1 MDQKETGALGE
12 QAAAEYLLG
21 KGYEL
26 LARNWHCRWGELDLV
41 ARKGQILAFVEV
53 KTRRPGAMVS
63 PLEAVNRTKR
73 RKVIRSAQAYLMELG
88 ETELQPRFDVAAVT
102 VFPGAIPRF
111 SVEYWPSAFDGSE
124 GE

>member
-1 MDQKETGALGE
+1 MDRKETGAMGE
-12 QAAAEYLLG
+12 QAAADYLLE

-41 ARKGQILAFVEV
+41 ARKEKILAFVEV
-53 KTRRPGAMVS
+53 KTRKPGAMVS

-73 RKVIRSAQAYLMELG
+73 RKLIRSAQAYLMELG

-102 VFPGAIPRF
+102 VFPGELPRF
-111 SVEYWPSAFDGSE
+111 TVEYWPSAFDGSE

>member
-1 MDQKETGALGE
+1 MDRKETGALGE
-12 QAAAEYLLG
+12 QAAADYLLE

-41 ARKGQILAFVEV
+41 ARKEEILAFVEV
-53 KTRRPGAMVS
+53 KTRKPGAMVS

-73 RKVIRSAQAYLMELG
+73 RKLIRSAQAYLMELG

-102 VFPGAIPRF
+102 VFPGELPRF
-111 SVEYWPSAFDGSE
+111 TVEYWPSAFDGSE

>member
-1 MDQKETGALGE
+1 MDRKETGALGE
-12 QAAAEYLLG
+12 QAAADYLLE

-41 ARKGQILAFVEV
+41 ARKEEILAFVEV
-53 KTRRPGAMVS
+53 KTRKPGAMVS

-73 RKVIRSAQAYLMELG
+73 RKLIRSAQAYLMELG

-102 VFPGAIPRF
+102 VYPGEFPRF
-111 SVEYWPSAFDGSE
+111 TVEYWPSAFDGSE

>member
-1 MDQKETGALGE
+1 MDRKETGALGE
-12 QAAAEYLLG
+12 QAAADYLLE

-41 ARKGQILAFVEV
+41 ARKEEILAFVEV
-53 KTRRPGAMVS
+53 KTRKPGAMVS

-102 VFPGAIPRF
+102 VFPGELPRF
-111 SVEYWPSAFDGSE
+111 TVEYWPSAFDGSE

>member
-1 MDQKETGALGE
+1 MDRKETGAMGE
-12 QAAAEYLLG
+12 QAAAEYLLSQ
-21 KGYEL
+21 GYEL

-41 ARKGQILAFVEV
+41 ARKEKILAFVEV
-53 KTRRPGAMVS
+53 KTRKPGAMVS

-73 RKVIRSAQAYLMELG
+73 RKLIRSAQAYLMELG

-102 VFPGAIPRF
+102 VFPGELPRF
-111 SVEYWPSAFDGSE
+111 TVEYWPSAFDGSE

>member
-1 MDQKETGALGE
+1 MDRKETGAMGE
-12 QAAAEYLLG
+12 QAAADYLLE

-41 ARKGQILAFVEV
+41 ARKEEILAFVEV
-53 KTRRPGAMVS
+53 KTRKPGAMVS
-63 PLEAVNRTKR
+63 PLEAVNRTKQY
-73 RKVIRSAQAYLMELG
+73 KLIRSAQAYLMELG

-102 VFPGAIPRF
+102 VFPGELPRF
-111 SVEYWPSAFDGSE
+111 TVEYWPSAFDGSE

>member
-1 MDQKETGALGE
+1 MDRKETGAMGE
-12 QAAAEYLLG
+12 QAAADYLLE

-41 ARKGQILAFVEV
+41 ARKEKILAFVEV
-53 KTRRPGAMVS
+53 KTRKPGAMVS

-73 RKVIRSAQAYLMELG
+73 RKLIRSAQAYLMELG

-102 VFPGAIPRF
+102 VYPGEIPRF
-111 SVEYWPSAFDGSE
+111 TVEYWPSAFDGSE

>member
-1 MDQKETGALGE
+1 MDRKETGALGE
-12 QAAAEYLLG
+12 QAAADYLLE

-41 ARKGQILAFVEV
+41 ARKEKILAFVEV
-53 KTRRPGAMVS
+53 KTRKPGAMVS

-73 RKVIRSAQAYLMELG
+73 RKLIRSAQAYLMELG

-102 VFPGAIPRF
+102 VFPGELPRF
-111 SVEYWPSAFDGSE
+111 TVEYWPSAFDGSE

>member
-1 MDQKETGALGE
+1 MDRKETGAMGE
-12 QAAAEYLLG
+12 QAAADYLLE

-41 ARKGQILAFVEV
+41 ARKEEILAFVEV
-53 KTRRPGAMVS
+53 KTRKPGAMVS

-73 RKVIRSAQAYLMELG
+73 RKLIRSAQAYLMELG

-102 VFPGAIPRF
+102 VFPGELPRF
-111 SVEYWPSAFDGSE
+111 TVEYWPSAFDGSE

>member
-1 MDQKETGALGE
+1 MDRKETGALGE
-12 QAAAEYLLG
+12 QAAADYLLE

-41 ARKGQILAFVEV
+41 ARKEEILAFVEV
-53 KTRRPGAMVS
+53 KTRKPGAMVS

-73 RKVIRSAQAYLMELG
+73 RKLIRSAQAYLMELG

-102 VFPGAIPRF
+102 VYPGEIPRF
-111 SVEYWPSAFDGSE
+111 TVEYWPSAFDGSE

>member
-1 MDQKETGALGE
+1 MDRKETGAMGE
-12 QAAAEYLLG
+12 QAAADYLLE

-41 ARKGQILAFVEV
+41 ARKEEILAFVEV
-53 KTRRPGAMVS
+53 KTRKPGAMVS

-73 RKVIRSAQAYLMELG
+73 RKLIRSAQAYLMELG

-102 VFPGAIPRF
+102 VYPGEIPRF
-111 SVEYWPSAFDGSE
+111 TVEYWPSAFDGSE

>member
-1 MDQKETGALGE
+1 MDRKETGAMGE
-12 QAAAEYLLG
+12 QAAADYLLE

-41 ARKGQILAFVEV
+41 ARKEDILAFVEV
-53 KTRRPGAMVS
+53 KTRKPGAMVS
-63 PLEAVNRTKR
+63 PLEAVNRTKQ
-73 RKVIRSAQAYLMELG
+73 RKLIRSAQAYLMELG

-102 VFPGAIPRF
+102 VFPGELPRF
-111 SVEYWPSAFDGSE
+111 TVEYWPSAFDGSE

>member
-1 MDQKETGALGE
+1 MDRKETGALGE
-12 QAAAEYLLG
+12 QAAADYLLE

-41 ARKGQILAFVEV
+41 ARKEEILAFVEV
-53 KTRRPGAMVS
+53 KTRKPGAMVS

-73 RKVIRSAQAYLMELG
+73 RKLIRSAQAYLMELG

-102 VFPGAIPRF
+102 VFPGELPRF
-111 SVEYWPSAFDGSE
+111 TVEYWPSAFNGSE